1 MSRSGFTL
9 IELSMTILAL
19 ATIVQIGGTII
30 ASMAKLTPEPKA
42 PPQQLID
49 MAADRLRA
57 DARDG
62 AAVDRGQLLAGR
74 HRWSL
79 WHGVLLRDG
88 ALRCHVQRASWS
100 ERDGRIAVDIA
111 TAQEPAF
118 RIELPRA
125 PGARP

>member
-9 IELSMTILAL
+9 IELTMTILAL
-19 ATIVQIGGTII
+19 VTIVQIGGTILGC
-30 ASMAKLTPEPKA
+30 MAKLTPEPKA
-42 PPQQLID
+42 PPPQLID

-62 AAVDRGQLLAGR
+62 AAIDHGQLLAGR

-88 ALRCHVQRASWS
+88 AMRCHVRSASWS
-100 ERDGRIAVDIA
+100 EHGGRIAVDLV

-118 RIELPRA
+118 RIELTRA